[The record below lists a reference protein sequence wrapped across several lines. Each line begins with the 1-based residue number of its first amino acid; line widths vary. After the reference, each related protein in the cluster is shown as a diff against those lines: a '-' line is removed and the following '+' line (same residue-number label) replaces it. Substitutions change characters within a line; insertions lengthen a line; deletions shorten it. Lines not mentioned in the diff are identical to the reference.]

1 MKFTETILDINANL
15 AEKSRENSELQLMIA
30 EQDARLNGEITSLQQ
45 DNDELEVEKSNLQ
58 TQLEEVK
65 REFEVDI
72 SKALEGKNF
81 EIKRLQ
87 SELVE
92 LSTKL
97 EADHTKYQTSLAK
110 VEVNQYTIFFIVSL
124 KLIYLTDIISGLF

>member
-1 MKFTETILDINANL
+1 M

-30 EQDARLNGEITSLQQ
+30 EQNARLSGEIASLQQ

-58 TQLEEVK
+58 TRLEETK
-65 REFEVDI
+65 REFEEDI
-72 SKALEGKNF
+72 TKALEGKNF

-92 LSTKL
+92 MSTKL
-97 EADHTKYQTSLAK
+97 EAEHTKYQTSLAK
-110 VEVNQYTIFFIVSL
+110 VEVRRILKSSFQSL
-124 KLIYLTDIISGLF
+124 LLLLVKY

>member
-1 MKFTETILDINANL
+1 
-15 AEKSRENSELQLMIA
+15 MIA
-30 EQDARLNGEITSLQQ
+30 EQNARLSGEIASLQQ

-58 TQLEEVK
+58 TRLEEVK
-65 REFEVDI
+65 GEFEEDI
-72 SKALEGKNF
+72 TKALEGKNI

-97 EADHTKYQTSLAK
+97 EAEHTRYQTSLAK
-110 VEVNQYTIFFIVSL
+110 VEVKILPI
-124 KLIYLTDIISGLF
+124 K

>member
-1 MKFTETILDINANL
+1 MEFIETILEINTNL

-30 EQDARLNGEITSLQQ
+30 EQNARLSGEIASLQQ

-58 TQLEEVK
+58 TRLEEVK
-65 REFEVDI
+65 REFEEDI
-72 SKALEGKNF
+72 TKALEGKNC

-92 LSTKL
+92 LSIKL
-97 EADHTKYQTSLAK
+97 ESEHTKYQTSLAK
-110 VEVNQYTIFFIVSL
+110 VEVREFLKIFELLFFIVL
-124 KLIYLTDIISGLF
+124 Y